1 MRMSVDDLARVAGTS
16 TRNVR
21 ALQTEGLLPRPSMVG
36 RTGMYEETH
45 LLRLQAVLRLQT
57 RGFSRAAIRELLGA
71 WECGASLE
79 EVLGLPRSRRS
90 RPEPASTPYDAL
102 ADSLPTWRGPRAGL
116 LPGPLADLAPSN

>member
-57 RGFSRAAIRELLGA
+57 RGLVEM
-71 WECGASLE
+71 
-79 EVLGLPRSRRS
+79 
-90 RPEPASTPYDAL
+90 
-102 ADSLPTWRGPRAGL
+102 
-116 LPGPLADLAPSN
+116 